1 MDMQF
6 SDADLAFRDEVRE
19 FLATELPDD
28 IRERWVN
35 GSLIFP
41 DRDDAVRWQKIL
53 HKKGW
58 IAPNW
63 PEEHGGPGWT
73 VSQKFIFETETAE
86 AGAPPVIPLGLRMVG
101 PVIMRYGTDEQK
113 THFLPR
119 ILSTDDYWCQGYSE
133 PGSGSDLASLKTRAV
148 KDGDDYV
155 INGSKIWTTHAHF
168 ADWMFALVRTS
179 TEGKPQQGISFVL
192 IPMDT
197 PGIEIRPLITLGGHH
212 EVNQVFLTDVRVPQA
227 NRVGEENDG
236 WTVAKY
242 LLEFERGGNFYT
254 GRINVNLARLRK
266 LARENGCDQDP
277 AFKKHL
283 AELEVEFERGQRLRT
298 AHAVVADHRPES
310 RRIGLHHQAARQRG
324 LAEGDGDDH
333 GCGGHVCPAVRAV
346 GAGGRWRKPAAGRD
360 TGRDECVR
368 PVLRLPRG
376 DDLRRLQRG
385 AAQYPGQGE
394 SGAMRGLLDK
404 AAAEAF
410 VRAAAPAAGLDL
422 DEAEVKAVIGQV
434 QIMAGLAA
442 LLPADLADDLE
453 PAPRFEP

>member
-1 MDMQF
+1 MHMQF
-6 SDADLAFRDEVRE
+6 TDADLAFRDEVRE

-28 IRERWVN
+28 VRERWVN

-63 PEEHGGPGWT
+63 PQEHGGPGWT
-73 VSQKFIFETETAE
+73 TSQKFIFECETAE

-113 THFLPR
+113 AQFLPR
-119 ILSTDDYWCQGYSE
+119 ILATDDYWCQGYSE

-148 KDGDDYV
+148 KDGDDYI

-197 PGIEIRPLITLGGHH
+197 PGIEVRPLITLGGHH

-242 LLEFERGGNFYT
+242 LLEFERGGSFYT
-254 GRINVNLARLRK
+254 GRINVNLGRLRK
-266 LARENGCDQDP
+266 LAAEAGCLDEP
-277 AFKKHL
+277 AFQKRL
-283 AELEVEFERGQRLRT
+283 AELEVEAQSVSVSELRMLSALTTGQNPGASASIIKLRGSEATQ
-298 AHAVVADHRPES
+298 
-310 RRIGLHHQAARQRG
+310 
-324 LAEGDGDDH
+324 
-333 GCGGHVCPAVRAV
+333 
-346 GAGGRWRKPAAGRD
+346 
-360 TGRDECVR
+360 
-368 PVLRLPRG
+368 
-376 DDLRRLQRG
+376 
-385 AAQYPGQGE
+385 
-394 SGAMRGLLDK
+394 K
-404 AAAEAF
+404 ATEMTME
-410 VRAAAPAAGLDL
+410 AAGLYAL
-422 DEAEVKAVIGQV
+422 PFEQLEQAISGGNEPGVSTPDEASSAGRYYGFRAATIFGGSSEVQRNILAKVSL
-434 QIMAGLAA
+434 GL
-442 LLPADLADDLE
+442 
-453 PAPRFEP
+453 

>member
-1 MDMQF
+1 MQLAF
-6 SDADLAFRDEVRE
+6 TDAERAFRDEVRA

-28 IRERWVN
+28 IRERWQN

-53 HKKGW
+53 YKKGW

-101 PVIMRYGTDEQK
+101 PVIMRYGTPEQK
-113 THFLPR
+113 AHFLPR
-119 ILSTDDYWCQGYSE
+119 ILATDNYWCQGYSE

-148 KDGDDYV
+148 ADGDDYIV
-155 INGSKIWTTHAHF
+155 NGSKIWTTHAHF

-179 TEGKPQQGISFVL
+179 TEGKPQQGISFLL
-192 IPMDT
+192 IPMDS

-212 EVNQVFLTDVRVPQA
+212 EVNQVFFTDVRVPQA

-266 LARENGCDQDP
+266 LAHRNGCLDDP
-277 AFKKHL
+277 AFAKRL
-283 AELEVEFERGQRLRT
+283 AELEVE
-298 AHAVVADHRPES
+298 
-310 RRIGLHHQAARQRG
+310 
-324 LAEGDGDDH
+324 
-333 GCGGHVCPAVRAV
+333 
-346 GAGGRWRKPAAGRD
+346 
-360 TGRDECVR
+360 
-368 PVLRLPRG
+368 
-376 DDLRRLQRG
+376 
-385 AAQYPGQGE
+385 
-394 SGAMRGLLDK
+394 
-404 AAAEAF
+404 AEA
-410 VRAAAPAAGLDL
+410 VSMSELRMLSSLTTGQNPGASASIIKLRGSEATQKATEMIVDAAGLYAL
-422 DEAEVKAVIGQV
+422 PFEQLEAAVSGTNEPGIATPDEASSAGRYFGFRAATIFGGSSEVQRNILAKVSY
-434 QIMAGLAA
+434 GL
-442 LLPADLADDLE
+442 
-453 PAPRFEP
+453 

>member
-63 PEEHGGPGWT
+63 PQEYGGPGWT
-73 VSQKFIFETETAE
+73 VSQKFIFETEMAE

-101 PVIMRYGTDEQK
+101 PVIMRYGTEEQK
-113 THFLPR
+113 AHFLPR
-119 ILSTDDYWCQGYSE
+119 ILATEDYWCQGYSE

-148 KDGDDYV
+148 KDGNDYIV
-155 INGSKIWTTHAHF
+155 NGSKIWTTHAHF

-179 TEGKPQQGISFVL
+179 NEGKPQQGITFLL
-192 IPMDT
+192 IPMDM

-212 EVNQVFLTDVRVPQA
+212 EVNQVFFTDVRVPQE

-242 LLEFERGGNFYT
+242 LLEFERGGSFYT
-254 GRINVNLARLRK
+254 GRINVNLARLWR
-266 LARENGCDQDP
+266 LARENGLEDDP
-277 AFKKHL
+277 AFVKRM
-283 AELEVEFERGQRLRT
+283 AELEVEAQAISNSELRMMAALGTGQNPGASASIIKLRGSEATQKATEMIVEAAGMYALPFEQLEQ
-298 AHAVVADHRPES
+298 VV
-310 RRIGLHHQAARQRG
+310 
-324 LAEGDGDDH
+324 DGANEPGVATPDE
-333 GCGGHVCPAVRAV
+333 AS
-346 GAGGRWRKPAAGRD
+346 AAGRYY
-360 TGRDECVR
+360 G
-368 PVLRLPRG
+368 
-376 DDLRRLQRG
+376 
-385 AAQYPGQGE
+385 
-394 SGAMRGLLDK
+394 
-404 AAAEAF
+404 F
-410 VRAAAPAAGLDL
+410 RAATIFGGSSEVQRNILAKVSLGL
-422 DEAEVKAVIGQV
+422 
-434 QIMAGLAA
+434 
-442 LLPADLADDLE
+442 
-453 PAPRFEP
+453 

>member
-1 MDMQF
+1 MHMQF
-6 SDADLAFRDEVRE
+6 TEADLAFRDEVRE

-28 IRERWVN
+28 VRERWVN

-63 PEEHGGPGWT
+63 PAEHGGPGWT
-73 VSQKFIFETETAE
+73 TSQKFIFECETAE

-113 THFLPR
+113 AQFLPR
-119 ILSTDDYWCQGYSE
+119 ILATDDYWCQGYSE

-148 KDGDDYV
+148 ADGDDYI

-197 PGIEIRPLITLGGHH
+197 PGIEVRPLITLGGHH

-242 LLEFERGGNFYT
+242 LLEFERGGSFYT
-254 GRINVNLARLRK
+254 GRINVNLGRLRK
-266 LARENGCDQDP
+266 LAAEAGCLDDP
-277 AFKKHL
+277 AFQKRL
-283 AELEVEFERGQRLRT
+283 AELEVEAQAVSVSELRMLSALTTGQNPGASASIIKLRGSEATQ
-298 AHAVVADHRPES
+298 
-310 RRIGLHHQAARQRG
+310 
-324 LAEGDGDDH
+324 
-333 GCGGHVCPAVRAV
+333 
-346 GAGGRWRKPAAGRD
+346 
-360 TGRDECVR
+360 
-368 PVLRLPRG
+368 
-376 DDLRRLQRG
+376 
-385 AAQYPGQGE
+385 
-394 SGAMRGLLDK
+394 K
-404 AAAEAF
+404 ATEMT
-410 VRAAAPAAGLDL
+410 REAAGLYAL
-422 DEAEVKAVIGQV
+422 PFEQLEQVVGGGNEPGVSTPDEASSAGRYYGFRAATIFGGSSEVQRNILAKVSL
-434 QIMAGLAA
+434 GL
-442 LLPADLADDLE
+442 
-453 PAPRFEP
+453 

>member
-6 SDADLAFRDEVRE
+6 TAADLAFRDEVRA

-28 IRERWVN
+28 IRERWQN

-53 HKKGW
+53 HRKGW

-63 PEEHGGPGWT
+63 PKEHGGPGWT
-73 VSQKFIFETETAE
+73 VSQKFIFETEMAE

-101 PVIMRYGTDEQK
+101 PVIMRYGTPEQK
-113 THFLPR
+113 ARFLPR
-119 ILSTDDYWCQGYSE
+119 ILATDDYWCQGYSE
-133 PGSGSDLASLKTRAV
+133 PGSGSDLASLKTRAE

-179 TEGKPQQGISFVL
+179 TEGKPQQGITFLL
-192 IPMDT
+192 IPMTT

-212 EVNQVFLTDVRVPQA
+212 EVNQVFFTDVRVPQA

-266 LARENGCDQDP
+266 LAERNGVADDP
-277 AFKKHL
+277 AFAKRL
-283 AELEVEFERGQRLRT
+283 AELEVE
-298 AHAVVADHRPES
+298 
-310 RRIGLHHQAARQRG
+310 
-324 LAEGDGDDH
+324 
-333 GCGGHVCPAVRAV
+333 
-346 GAGGRWRKPAAGRD
+346 
-360 TGRDECVR
+360 
-368 PVLRLPRG
+368 
-376 DDLRRLQRG
+376 
-385 AAQYPGQGE
+385 
-394 SGAMRGLLDK
+394 
-404 AAAEAF
+404 AEA
-410 VRAAAPAAGLDL
+410 VSVSELRMLSSLTTGQNPGASASIIKLRGSEATQKATEMIMDAAGLYALPFEQLETAVGGDNEPPVAAP
-422 DEAEVKAVIGQV
+422 DEASSAGRYYGFRAATIFGGSSEVQRNILAKLSL
-434 QIMAGLAA
+434 GL
-442 LLPADLADDLE
+442 
-453 PAPRFEP
+453 

>member
-6 SDADLAFRDEVRE
+6 SDADLAFRDEVRD

-28 IRERWVN
+28 IRQRWVD

-73 VSQKFIFETETAE
+73 VSQKFIFETESAE

-113 THFLPR
+113 AHFLPR
-119 ILSTDDYWCQGYSE
+119 ILATDDYWCQGYSE

-148 KDGDDYV
+148 PDGDDYV

-179 TEGKPQQGISFVL
+179 TEGKPQQGITFLL

-212 EVNQVFLTDVRVPQA
+212 EVNQVFFTDVRVPQA

-266 LARENGCDQDP
+266 LAKANGCEDDP
-277 AFKKHL
+277 AFRKRL
-283 AELEVEFERGQRLRT
+283 AELEVEANAVSVSELRMLSSLTTGQNPGASASIIKLRGSEATQKATEMIMDAAGVYALPFEQLEQ
-298 AHAVVADHRPES
+298 AVDGTNEPGVATPDEAS
-310 RRIGLHHQAARQRG
+310 
-324 LAEGDGDDH
+324 
-333 GCGGHVCPAVRAV
+333 
-346 GAGGRWRKPAAGRD
+346 AAGRYY
-360 TGRDECVR
+360 G
-368 PVLRLPRG
+368 
-376 DDLRRLQRG
+376 
-385 AAQYPGQGE
+385 
-394 SGAMRGLLDK
+394 
-404 AAAEAF
+404 F
-410 VRAAAPAAGLDL
+410 RAATIFGGSSEVQRNILAKVSLGL
-422 DEAEVKAVIGQV
+422 
-434 QIMAGLAA
+434 
-442 LLPADLADDLE
+442 
-453 PAPRFEP
+453 

>member
-73 VSQKFIFETETAE
+73 VSQKFIFETEMAE

-101 PVIMRYGTDEQK
+101 PVIMRYGTEEQK
-113 THFLPR
+113 AHFLPR
-119 ILSTDDYWCQGYSE
+119 ILATEDYWCQGYSE

-192 IPMDT
+192 IPMDA
-197 PGIEIRPLITLGGHH
+197 PGVEIRPLITLGGHH
-212 EVNQVFLTDVRVPQA
+212 EVNQVFLTDVCIPQA
-227 NRVGEENDG
+227 NRVGPENDG

-254 GRINVNLARLRK
+254 GRINVNLARLRR
-266 LARENGCDQDP
+266 LARENGLEGDP
-277 AFKKHL
+277 AFVKRM
-283 AELEVEFERGQRLRT
+283 AELEVEAQAISNSELRMLAALGTGQNPGASASIIKLRGSEATQKATELIVEAAGIYALPFEQLE
-298 AHAVVADHRPES
+298 A
-310 RRIGLHHQAARQRG
+310 
-324 LAEGDGDDH
+324 
-333 GCGGHVCPAVRAV
+333 AV
-346 GAGGRWRKPAAGRD
+346 GGANEPPAATPDEASAAGRYY
-360 TGRDECVR
+360 G
-368 PVLRLPRG
+368 
-376 DDLRRLQRG
+376 
-385 AAQYPGQGE
+385 
-394 SGAMRGLLDK
+394 
-404 AAAEAF
+404 F
-410 VRAAAPAAGLDL
+410 RAATIFGGSSEVQRNILAKVILGL
-422 DEAEVKAVIGQV
+422 
-434 QIMAGLAA
+434 
-442 LLPADLADDLE
+442 
-453 PAPRFEP
+453 

>member
-1 MDMQF
+1 MHMQF
-6 SDADLAFRDEVRE
+6 TEADLAFRDEVRE

-28 IRERWVN
+28 VRERWVN

-63 PEEHGGPGWT
+63 PAEHGGPGWT
-73 VSQKFIFETETAE
+73 TSQKFIFECETAE

-113 THFLPR
+113 AQFLPR
-119 ILSTDDYWCQGYSE
+119 ILATDDYWCQGYSE

-148 KDGDDYV
+148 ADGDDYI

-197 PGIEIRPLITLGGHH
+197 PGIEVRPLITLGGHH

-242 LLEFERGGNFYT
+242 LLEFERGGSFYT
-254 GRINVNLARLRK
+254 GRINVNLGRLRK
-266 LARENGCDQDP
+266 LAAEAGCLDDP
-277 AFKKHL
+277 AFQKRL
-283 AELEVEFERGQRLRT
+283 AELEVEAQAVSVSELRMLSALTTGQNPGASASIIKLRGSEATQ
-298 AHAVVADHRPES
+298 
-310 RRIGLHHQAARQRG
+310 
-324 LAEGDGDDH
+324 
-333 GCGGHVCPAVRAV
+333 
-346 GAGGRWRKPAAGRD
+346 
-360 TGRDECVR
+360 
-368 PVLRLPRG
+368 
-376 DDLRRLQRG
+376 
-385 AAQYPGQGE
+385 
-394 SGAMRGLLDK
+394 K
-404 AAAEAF
+404 ATEMTME
-410 VRAAAPAAGLDL
+410 AAGLYAL
-422 DEAEVKAVIGQV
+422 PFEQLEQVVGGGNEPGVSTPDEASSAGRYYGFRAATIFGGSSEVQRNILAKVSL
-434 QIMAGLAA
+434 GL
-442 LLPADLADDLE
+442 
-453 PAPRFEP
+453 

>member
-6 SDADLAFRDEVRE
+6 TEADLAFRDEVRE

-28 IRERWVN
+28 IRQRWRD

-63 PEEHGGPGWT
+63 PEQHGGPGWT
-73 VSQKFIFETETAE
+73 TSQKFIFECETAE

-113 THFLPR
+113 AHFLPR
-119 ILSTDDYWCQGYSE
+119 ILATDDYWCQGYSE

-148 KDGDDYV
+148 RDGDDYV

-212 EVNQVFLTDVRVPQA
+212 EVNQVFFTDVRVPQA
-227 NRVGEENDG
+227 NRVGDENDG

-254 GRINVNLARLRK
+254 GRINVNLMRLRK
-266 LARENGCDQDP
+266 LARDRGAIDDP
-277 AFKKHL
+277 AFRKRL
-283 AELEVEFERGQRLRT
+283 AELEVEAQSVSVSELRMLSSLTTGQNPGASASIIKLRGSEATQ
-298 AHAVVADHRPES
+298 
-310 RRIGLHHQAARQRG
+310 
-324 LAEGDGDDH
+324 
-333 GCGGHVCPAVRAV
+333 
-346 GAGGRWRKPAAGRD
+346 
-360 TGRDECVR
+360 
-368 PVLRLPRG
+368 
-376 DDLRRLQRG
+376 
-385 AAQYPGQGE
+385 
-394 SGAMRGLLDK
+394 K
-404 AAAEAF
+404 ATEMIME
-410 VRAAAPAAGLDL
+410 AAGLYALPFEQLETAVDRANEFASVSTP
-422 DEAEVKAVIGQV
+422 DEASAAARYYGFRAATVFGGSSEVQRNILAKLNY
-434 QIMAGLAA
+434 GL
-442 LLPADLADDLE
+442 
-453 PAPRFEP
+453 